1 MAIMARQIVNNQWL
15 RQLRHE
21 ANWTQEQLAVR
32 IGVASSTLRSW
43 EQGKVKVAMTLEQWE
58 ELAIAV
64 NVSLSDLRLRIRKP
78 HQKTGE

>member
-64 NVSLSDLRLRIRKP
+64 NVSLSDLHSRIRKL
-78 HQKTGE
+78 HQKTAE

>member
-1 MAIMARQIVNNQWL
+1 MAIMARQVVDNQWL

-78 HQKTGE
+78 HKKTGE

>member
-1 MAIMARQIVNNQWL
+1 MAIMARQVVDNQWL

-64 NVSLSDLRLRIRKP
+64 NVSLSDLRSRIRKP
-78 HQKTGE
+78 HKKTGE

>member
-1 MAIMARQIVNNQWL
+1 MAIMTRQVVNNQWL

-43 EQGKVKVAMTLEQWE
+43 EQGKVKVTMTLEQWE

-64 NVSLSDLRLRIRKP
+64 NVSLSELRLRIS
-78 HQKTGE
+78 QTA